1 MENILVAV
9 DGSENA
15 ERALMKAK
23 EIGKAFNS
31 KITILHVVEIVTRTA
46 YDYMNEEAIDRKN
59 QLEKDI
65 KENSKKLLDTYME
78 KFKDYNNLVCTLIKS
93 GEPGDIILETAEE
106 GYSLLIIGSR
116 GLGAVSR
123 LVLGSVSHK
132 VVNYTKIPILIVK

>member
-1 MENILVAV
+1 MKNILVAV

-31 KITILHVVEIVTRTA
+31 EITILHVVEIVTRTA
-46 YDYMNEEAIDRKN
+46 YDYMNEEALERKN

-65 KENSKKLLDTYME
+65 KENSKKLLETYMDE
-78 KFKDYNNLVCTLIKS
+78 FKDYNNLVCTSMRS
-93 GEPGDIILETAEE
+93 GQPGDIILEVAED
-106 GYSLLIIGSR
+106 GHSLLVIGSR

-132 VVNYTKIPILIVK
+132 VVNHSKIPVLVVK

>member
-1 MENILVAV
+1 MKNILVAV

-31 KITILHVVEIVTRTA
+31 EITILHVVEIVTRTA
-46 YDYMNEEAIDRKN
+46 YDYMNEEALERKN

-65 KENSKKLLDTYME
+65 KENSKKLLETYMDE
-78 KFKDYNNLVCTLIKS
+78 FKDYNNLVCTSMKS
-93 GEPGDIILETAEE
+93 GQPGDIILEVAED
-106 GYSLLIIGSR
+106 GHSLLVIGSR

-132 VVNYTKIPILIVK
+132 VVNHSKIPVLVVK